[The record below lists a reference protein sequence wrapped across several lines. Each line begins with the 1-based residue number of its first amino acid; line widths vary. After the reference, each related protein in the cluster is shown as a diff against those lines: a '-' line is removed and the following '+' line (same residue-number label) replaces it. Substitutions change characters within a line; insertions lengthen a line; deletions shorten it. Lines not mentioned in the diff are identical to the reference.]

1 MPSDLDDI
9 GPDEPIA
16 NSPEAQSQV
25 NVAFDSVTVI
35 NDAINNPVSAE
46 IGETLAFKVDEIDRN
61 YRHIEVM
68 MAKDWFV
75 QTASTIQ
82 IDTLSTAALSGKT
95 YFAINSSAL

>member
-35 NDAINNPVSAE
+35 NDAINNPV
-46 IGETLAFKVDEIDRN
+46 LLK
-61 YRHIEVM
+61 
-68 MAKDWFV
+68 
-75 QTASTIQ
+75 
-82 IDTLSTAALSGKT
+82 
-95 YFAINSSAL
+95 